1 MTITYLPGRRES
13 LVNQTD
19 LTLNGT
25 INATTNSITLNDASS
40 LPSDATIRFRIENEL
55 LLCNAISGNTCT
67 VTRGIEGTTGAT
79 HNDGTSVDVVLT
91 PGGLE
96 NFLLQNSYHG
106 CFTQEATPIA
116 VPDNRLLNAS
126 GNVLTVS
133 DFTWLNQ
140 GTATASDSGK
150 GGFYIQ
156 TQNEAQWQWRGLL
169 LAVPSTPYSVFAHMR
184 FGPGYSAGSGGSTM
198 LAGWYQSGTGEI
210 EGAGIRAQDAA
221 AFWQFNSV
229 TSFNATVDSTAAG
242 YMMGRDMWVR
252 ITDDATSH
260 KVQFSYNQTN
270 WSRDASTFM
279 QNGST
284 AFLTASHICFLVSSN
299 GGRNDQVFHFEAVVV
314 EEQ

>member
-13 LVNQTD
+13 LVNQVN

-25 INATTNSITLNDASS
+25 INSTQTTLTLNDASS
-40 LPSDATIRFRIENEL
+40 LPADATIRFRIENEL
-55 LLCNAISGNTCT
+55 LSCSEISGNTCT
-67 VTRGIEGTTGAT
+67 VTRAIEGTTGAT
-79 HNDGTSVDVVLT
+79 HNDGTSVEVVLT
-91 PGGLE
+91 PLGLE
-96 NFLLQNSYHG
+96 KFLQQNSYHG

-140 GTATASDSGK
+140 GTATASDSSK

-156 TQNEAQWQWRGLL
+156 TQSEAAWQWRGLL
-169 LAVPSTPYSVFAHMR
+169 LPVPATPYSVFAHMR
-184 FGPGYSAGSGGSTM
+184 FGPGFTLGSGGSTM
-198 LAGWYQSGTGEI
+198 LTGWYQSSTGEF

-221 AFWQFNSV
+221 AFWQFSDVNTFS
-229 TSFNATVDSTAAG
+229 ATVDSTAAG

-260 KVQFSYNQTN
+260 KVQFSFNQTN
-270 WSRDASTFM
+270 WSRDAATFM

-284 AFLTASHICFLVSSN
+284 AFLTANYICFLVSSN
-299 GGRNDQVFHFEAVVV
+299 NGINDQVFHWDSVVI